1 MKLCIYHKTIE
12 DISIFDEIMN
22 LYASEADHIQ
32 IISENRRAY
41 RELEQLLQKI
51 DSANTVVIISDMSV
65 LGLTAEDIIN
75 RLEWFITHEI
85 CLFICKYSATY
96 EYGMLQPVNKAVLT
110 TLLQSMLNS
119 NTNVV
124 EIPRNKRTNSGRNKM
139 AFPEGWDE
147 MYEEWEKKKIS
158 SKTFMEKSGLKKATF
173 YNLLTEYKDI
183 LKEQN
188 NYLKRFARV
197 E

>member
-147 MYEEWEKKKIS
+147 TYEEWEKKKIS

-188 NYLKRFARV
+188 DYLKRFARV

>member
-1 MKLCIYHKTIE
+1 MELCIYHKTIE

-22 LYASEADHIQ
+22 LYASEADNIQ

-41 RELEQLLQKI
+41 RELEQLLRKI
-51 DSANTVVIISDMSV
+51 DSANTVVIISDISV
-65 LGLTAEDIIN
+65 LGLTTEDIIN
-75 RLEWFITHEI
+75 RLESFVTHEI

-110 TLLQSMLNS
+110 TLLQSMLNT

-124 EIPRNKRTNSGRNKM
+124 EIQRNKRTNSGRNKM

-147 MYEEWEKKKIS
+147 MYEEWEKKRIS

-188 NYLKRFARV
+188 DYLKRYARV

>member
-188 NYLKRFARV
+188 DYLKRFARA

>member
-1 MKLCIYHKTIE
+1 M
-12 DISIFDEIMN
+12 
-22 LYASEADHIQ
+22 
-32 IISENRRAY
+32 
-41 RELEQLLQKI
+41 LQKI

-119 NTNVV
+119 NTNVI

-188 NYLKRFARV
+188 DYLKRFARV

>member
-1 MKLCIYHKTIE
+1 MELCIYHKTIE

-22 LYASEADHIQ
+22 LYASEADNIQ

-41 RELEQLLQKI
+41 RELEQLLRKI
-51 DSANTVVIISDMSV
+51 DSANTVVIISDISV
-65 LGLTAEDIIN
+65 LGLTTEDIIN
-75 RLEWFITHEI
+75 RLESFVTHEI

-110 TLLQSMLNS
+110 TLLQSMLNT

-147 MYEEWEKKKIS
+147 MYEEWEKKRIS

-188 NYLKRFARV
+188 DYLKRYARV

>member
-22 LYASEADHIQ
+22 LYASEAEHIQ

-119 NTNVV
+119 NTNGV

-188 NYLKRFARV
+188 DYLKRFARV

>member
-1 MKLCIYHKTIE
+1 MELCIYHKTIE

-22 LYASEADHIQ
+22 LYASEADNIQ
-32 IISENRRAY
+32 IISENRRTY
-41 RELEQLLQKI
+41 RELEQLLRKI
-51 DSANTVVIISDMSV
+51 DSANTVVIISDISV
-65 LGLTAEDIIN
+65 LGLTIEDIIN
-75 RLEWFITHEI
+75 RLESFVTHEI

-110 TLLQSMLNS
+110 TLLQSMLNT

-147 MYEEWEKKKIS
+147 MYEEWEKKRIS

-188 NYLKRFARV
+188 DYLKRYARV

>member
-22 LYASEADHIQ
+22 LYASEAEHIQ

-119 NTNVV
+119 NTNVI

-188 NYLKRFARV
+188 DYLKRFARV

>member
-139 AFPEGWDE
+139 SFPEGWDE

-188 NYLKRFARV
+188 DYLKRFARV

>member
-1 MKLCIYHKTIE
+1 MCIYHKTIE

-110 TLLQSMLNS
+110 TLLQSMVNS

-188 NYLKRFARV
+188 DYLKRFARV

>member
-51 DSANTVVIISDMSV
+51 DSVNTVVIISDMSV

-75 RLEWFITHEI
+75 RLEWFVTHEI

-188 NYLKRFARV
+188 DYLKRFARV

>member
-1 MKLCIYHKTIE
+1 
-12 DISIFDEIMN
+12 
-22 LYASEADHIQ
+22 
-32 IISENRRAY
+32 
-41 RELEQLLQKI
+41 
-51 DSANTVVIISDMSV
+51 
-65 LGLTAEDIIN
+65 
-75 RLEWFITHEI
+75 
-85 CLFICKYSATY
+85 
-96 EYGMLQPVNKAVLT
+96 
-110 TLLQSMLNS
+110 
-119 NTNVV
+119 
-124 EIPRNKRTNSGRNKM
+124 M

-188 NYLKRFARV
+188 DYLKRFARV

>member
-119 NTNVV
+119 NTNGV

-188 NYLKRFARV
+188 DYLKRFARV

>member
-188 NYLKRFARV
+188 DYLKRFARV

>member
-1 MKLCIYHKTIE
+1 MKLYVYHKTIE

-188 NYLKRFARV
+188 DYLKRFARV

>member
-119 NTNVV
+119 NTNVI

-188 NYLKRFARV
+188 DYLKRFARV

>member
-1 MKLCIYHKTIE
+1 MELCIYHKTIE

-22 LYASEADHIQ
+22 LYASEADNIQ

-41 RELEQLLQKI
+41 RELEQLLRKI
-51 DSANTVVIISDMSV
+51 DSANTVVIISDISV
-65 LGLTAEDIIN
+65 LGLTTEDIIN
-75 RLEWFITHEI
+75 RLELFVTHEI

-110 TLLQSMLNS
+110 TLLQSMLNT

-124 EIPRNKRTNSGRNKM
+124 EIQRNKRTNSGRNKM

-147 MYEEWEKKKIS
+147 MYEEWEKKRIS

-188 NYLKRFARV
+188 DYLKRYARV

>member
-65 LGLTAEDIIN
+65 LGLTTEDIIN
-75 RLEWFITHEI
+75 RLEWFITHEV

-188 NYLKRFARV
+188 DYLKRFARV

>member
-110 TLLQSMLNS
+110 TLLQSMVNS

-188 NYLKRFARV
+188 DYLKRFARV

>member
-75 RLEWFITHEI
+75 RLEWFIIHEI

-188 NYLKRFARV
+188 DYLKRFARV